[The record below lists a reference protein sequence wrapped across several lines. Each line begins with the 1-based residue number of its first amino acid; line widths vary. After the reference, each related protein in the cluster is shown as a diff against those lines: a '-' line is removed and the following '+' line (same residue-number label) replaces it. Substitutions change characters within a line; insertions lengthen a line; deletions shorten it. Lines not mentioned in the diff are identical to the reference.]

1 MRPVGSLRE
10 HDIRGRFDPGDDV
23 WRIAL
28 DKGVTHISF
37 TLIRDHWGDR
47 HADNAKQAALAFLED
62 HAPDTVA
69 NAIKFLCRMAR
80 HVSVR
85 DTISAAA
92 LMDYRSLLAREQ
104 LHYLGHVAAFLK
116 FWVARGYAG
125 VDRDVL
131 QFFSSIKIPGN
142 VKGAA
147 VRTQHPTKG
156 PFTDLELQSITLAA
170 REAHRGGRVSRQD
183 FAILLTLTAT
193 GSRPGQVSMLV
204 CGDLLPPE
212 TGSSASRLLVPS
224 LKKRTRKRLTRER
237 VIPGELAELLKQL
250 VEERRAD
257 VRFRAI
263 PVDRRPIFAAEATA
277 FASLEHAHIGTRGVC
292 RALKRIQG
300 ALCLRS
306 ARTGAPLHLAPRR
319 FRSTLG
325 TRAADAGHPPVL
337 IAHLLDHTDLQ
348 HVGAYVESRGSIQDR
363 MDAALH
369 GRAEPLAGLF
379 TGTVVADEAKSGVAE
394 APSQR
399 VTAAAG
405 GGVGTCAGPRGCVRL
420 APLACYTCA
429 AFRPWRDAPHDDLLR
444 SLIEER
450 KTLLADGIA
459 PQVAGANDA
468 TIMAVAEVADRCRAM
483 RAGAVHG

>member
-1 MRPVGSLRE
+1 LRPAGSLRE
-10 HDIRGRFDPGDDV
+10 RDIHGRFDPGNDV

-28 DKGVTHISF
+28 EKGVTHISF
-37 TLIRDHWGDR
+37 TPIRDHWGDR
-47 HADNAKQAALAFLED
+47 HADNVKQAALAFMED
-62 HAPDTVA
+62 RSPDTVLGA
-69 NAIKFLCRMAR
+69 VGALARMAR

-85 DTISAAA
+85 DTISASA

-147 VRTQHPTKG
+147 VRSHHPTKG

-170 REAHRGGRVSRQD
+170 REAHREGRVSRQD
-183 FAILLTLTAT
+183 FAILLILTAT

-212 TGSSASRLLVPS
+212 PGSPAARLLVPS
-224 LKKRTRKRLTRER
+224 LKKRTRKRLARER
-237 VIPGELAELLKQL
+237 VIPGELAVLLRELVQ
-250 VEERRAD
+250 ERSCD
-257 VRFRAI
+257 ERFRGI
-263 PVDRRPIFAAEATA
+263 PVDRRPIFAVAATA
-277 FASLEHAHIGTRGVC
+277 FASLADAHIGKGGVSL
-292 RALKRIQG
+292 ALRRIQS
-300 ALCLRS
+300 ALRLRS
-306 ARTGAPLHLAPRR
+306 ARTGAPIHLAPRR

-348 HVGAYVESRGSIQDR
+348 HVGVYVESRGSIQDR

-379 TGTVVADEAKSGVAE
+379 TGTVIANEAKSGVGE
-394 APSQR
+394 APSR
-399 VTAAAG
+399 RITAAVG
-405 GGVGTCAGPRGCVRL
+405 SDVGTCAGPLSCARL

-429 AFRPWRDAPHDDLLR
+429 AFRPWRDAPHEDLLH

-450 KTLLADGIA
+450 RTLLADGIA

-468 TIMAVAEVADRCRAM
+468 IIMAVAEVADRCRAM
-483 RAGAVHG
+483 RTRASHG